1 MFITTVDYEKTTNF
15 GTHVETTEAWE
26 GLTEKQSV
34 DLAMKKALE
43 IMKPEQILTVTTK
56 EVQKNGN

>member
-26 GLTEKQSV
+26 GSTEKQSG

>member
-26 GLTEKQSV
+26 GSTEKQSV

-56 EVQKNGN
+56 EV

>member
-26 GLTEKQSV
+26 GSTEKQSV

>member
-26 GLTEKQSV
+26 GPTEKQSV